1 MALVENGA
9 EFLHVII
16 SLSALLFA
24 AKLFAE
30 IFHRLK
36 MPIVLGELLAGIIV
50 GPFAIGGLMFF
61 DGEPL
66 VALNETIRN
75 IGEISAIV
83 ILFVAGL
90 EITPREFL
98 RGGAASFTVGSLG
111 VILPFFVGF
120 IVLTLFGLDALES
133 MLVATALTATSIA
146 ISVQVLTELGKM
158 QTKEARLILGA
169 AIVDDIL
176 AIAVLSVVTTMVQTG
191 DTSPPITDIAI
202 LILQILGLFAAL
214 LIGSILLV
222 PRLLHVQRL
231 WKSKGSI
238 EGIVTASFFGAAGI
252 AAFVGLSPIVGA
264 FAVGMAVASSRLIK
278 QVDEYV
284 EKLLIIFGPLFFAI
298 IGAQVDLRGVNL
310 NVLYLSGIVISIAI
324 VTKLVGCGLPS
335 ILFLKDKTKA
345 LRVGIG
351 MISRGEVGLI
361 VAGVG
366 VATGALSSDI
376 YTTVIIMVALTTI
389 ITPIWLKKSYMRHEN
404 SMPPPQSSISGK
416 ENR

>member
-1 MALVENGA
+1 MVLEESSVQ
-9 EFLHVII
+9 FVHLII
-16 SLSALLFA
+16 SLAILLFA

-30 IFHRLK
+30 LFHKLK
-36 MPIVLGELLAGIIV
+36 LPVVLGELLAGIIV
-50 GPFAIGGLMFF
+50 GPFAIGGLFLF
-61 DGEPL
+61 DGEPVVML
-66 VALNETIRN
+66 DETVRN

-98 RGGAASFTVGSLG
+98 RGGAASFTIGTLG

-120 IVLTLFGLDALES
+120 VVLTFFGFDALES

-146 ISVQVLTELGKM
+146 ISVQVLTEIGKM

-176 AIAVLSVVTTMVQTG
+176 AIAILSVVTTMVQTG
-191 DTSPPITDIAI
+191 DISPELMDVAI
-202 LILQILGLFAAL
+202 LILQILGLFTAL
-214 LIGSILLV
+214 LIGSIFLI
-222 PRLLHVQRL
+222 PRLLNVQRL

-264 FAVGMAVASSRLIK
+264 FAVGMAVASTRLIK
-278 QVDEYV
+278 QVDEYA
-284 EKLLIIFGPLFFAI
+284 EKLLIIFGPLFFVI

-310 NVLYLSGIVISIAI
+310 NVLYLSGLVVAIA
-324 VTKLVGCGLPS
+324 VTTKVVGCGLPS
-335 ILFLKDKTKA
+335 IIFLKDKTKA
-345 LRVGIG
+345 FRVGIG

-366 VATGALSSDI
+366 VSTGALSSDI

-389 ITPIWLKKSYMRHEN
+389 ITPIWLKRSYTN
-404 SMPPPQSSISGK
+404 DKNLMPQPSSS
-416 ENR
+416 N